1 LHGNTVPLQ
10 DFIGSEIVER
20 LARRHRVIAFDRPG
34 FGYSERPRDRFWTGQ
49 AQATLLQKALEQLD
63 VQRPVVVGHSWGT
76 LVALAMA
83 VSSPENLRGLVL
95 ISGYYYPGARMD
107 AVMSAP
113 VALPLLGDALRY
125 TVSPLTGRLLL
136 KRAVKAMFSP
146 ADVPHDFFDVVS
158 REMMLR
164 PLQIRATAEDAALMV
179 PSAAHLRDHY
189 SRLRMPVSIFAGRD
203 DKVVDAE
210 SHSVRLH
217 SEVQH
222 STINVAPAAG
232 HMVHY
237 AMVDE
242 IVNAIE
248 AMSVTDDALEVRAP
262 GATPLSDDAL
272 NVADGSLSLKTP

>member
-1 LHGNTVPLQ
+1 
-10 DFIGSEIVER
+10 
-20 LARRHRVIAFDRPG
+20 
-34 FGYSERPRDRFWTGQ
+34 
-49 AQATLLQKALEQLD
+49 
-63 VQRPVVVGHSWGT
+63 
-76 LVALAMA
+76 
-83 VSSPENLRGLVL
+83 
-95 ISGYYYPGARMD
+95 
-107 AVMSAP
+107 
-113 VALPLLGDALRY
+113 
-125 TVSPLTGRLLL
+125 
-136 KRAVKAMFSP
+136 
-146 ADVPHDFFDVVS
+146 
-158 REMMLR
+158 MMLR

-189 SRLRMPVSIFAGRD
+189 SRLRMPVSIFAGKD

-272 NVADGSLSLKTP
+272 NVADGSLSLETP